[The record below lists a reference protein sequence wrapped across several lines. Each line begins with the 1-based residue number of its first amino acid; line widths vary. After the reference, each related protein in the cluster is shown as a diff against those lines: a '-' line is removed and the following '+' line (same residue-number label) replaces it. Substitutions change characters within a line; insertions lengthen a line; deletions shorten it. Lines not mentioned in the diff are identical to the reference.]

1 MKNLYTKPAIDIVS
15 LDLSAH
21 LLDNEVVLRGSY
33 EVNSM
38 TVDDDTTVLGGD
50 ETNIMQRSLWDNE

>member
-1 MKNLYTKPAIDIVS
+1 MKILYTKPAIDIVS

>member
-50 ETNIMQRSLWDNE
+50 ETNIMQRSLWDTE